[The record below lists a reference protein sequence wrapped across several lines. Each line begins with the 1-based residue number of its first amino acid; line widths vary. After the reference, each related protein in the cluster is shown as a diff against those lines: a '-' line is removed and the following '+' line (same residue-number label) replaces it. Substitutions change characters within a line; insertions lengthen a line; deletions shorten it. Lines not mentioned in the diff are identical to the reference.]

1 MKHEKPPS
9 PPPAA
14 FPLAPPLSMSTY
26 FTTLLSPPL
35 SNTIREE
42 SPRPPFCPC
51 SPYVQL

>member
-9 PPPAA
+9 PPPVA
-14 FPLAPPLSMSTY
+14 FPLPPSCMSTY

-35 SNTIREE
+35 SNTIRE
-42 SPRPPFCPC
+42 SPHPPFCPS